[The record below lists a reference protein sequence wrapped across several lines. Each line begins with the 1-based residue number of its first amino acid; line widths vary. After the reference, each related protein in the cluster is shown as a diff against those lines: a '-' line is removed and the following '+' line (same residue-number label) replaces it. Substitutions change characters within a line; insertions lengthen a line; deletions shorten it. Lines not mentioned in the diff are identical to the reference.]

1 MHVNVIFALILACP
15 LTVGTV
21 TALVMFVVMLVVVL
35 VTAMVMSIA
44 SAMFAARIMRMAI
57 VPCHSCQEDSVFKA
71 FALSTS
77 AQSEM
82 SSFLPSQH

>member
-21 TALVMFVVMLVVVL
+21 TALVMFVVVL
-35 VTAMVMSIA
+35 VTAVVMSVAI
-44 SAMFAARIMRMAI
+44 AMFVAWIMRMAI

-77 AQSEM
+77 AQGEM